1 MHQRGAI
8 SKVVEVHQSVQNNV
22 SWDICANCIHMVE
35 LVLVA
40 LREFDGKGSCMGK
53 AWLVMKTLE
62 KHVQLL
68 VDPLISF
75 PLELTTSVKS
85 QFQC

>member
-1 MHQRGAI
+1 
-8 SKVVEVHQSVQNNV
+8 
-22 SWDICANCIHMVE
+22 
-35 LVLVA
+35 VA
-40 LREFDGKGSCMGK
+40 LREFDGKGPCMGK